1 MWRCPVIG
9 ISKWSFAGGGMEGA
23 IASSGVNV
31 ARSTLRA
38 GNGLLMPLSSPDPAV
53 AALKNPRDPKTPA
66 MSRPGQV
73 IPRNQTG
80 GTWDFSLVPP
90 ARIANFAAIVAE
102 LGRKPSRTG

>member
-1 MWRCPVIG
+1 
-9 ISKWSFAGGGMEGA
+9 
-23 IASSGVNV
+23 
-31 ARSTLRA
+31 
-38 GNGLLMPLSSPDPAV
+38 
-53 AALKNPRDPKTPA
+53 